1 MNTPSSS
8 GLVPACTLGKGRVSV
23 RAVALLLSALLGLA
37 TTPAGHASTLYWDA
51 DAAGT
56 GNATTGVGLGG
67 TGAWNT
73 SLSNWW
79 PGSGTT
85 DQAWVNGNNDT
96 AVFGGGV
103 SGTVTLGSGI
113 TVGGLFFNTNNYTLV
128 TGANTLTFGAA
139 NNTITLNNLPSATI
153 TGAVAGTGGNV
164 TLSGGALNGS
174 TNPGTLTLNGT
185 STTGWSGTTTVGNGT
200 TLVLAGGNQ
209 ALVSTA
215 GITLNGGGITLTN
228 TSVAE
233 AALNR
238 VADSAAITSNGGTL
252 TFNNTSLASTAYAE
266 TLGPVAL
273 ASGQLNVISTNN
285 NTAGTSQ
292 ILTLGGLTQSGTS
305 TVAFGG
311 GNLGGVST
319 IKNQI
324 NVTGLATTTAN
335 QIIAPWATIGTAAN
349 AQTDYAVNN
358 INAGTGNAFGIQG
371 AGIAGSA
378 ETTWTNAANTY
389 TQSGAQTLTATRT
402 ITALRN
408 TAGTA
413 TTQLGA
419 NNLETFGL
427 LNGANTTWT
436 IAASGAGVI
445 HQNGTAAANLYVT
458 TGAGAITISAPITD
472 NTGALTLVKSGTG
485 GTLTLSGTNTYT
497 GATVVNAGTLQ
508 FAKEV
513 SFYNNNT
520 AGTGWTAAN
529 LVVNSGATAAFNVGG
544 AGEFTSAD
552 IDTIKTLG
560 FQSGSSLG
568 LDTTNAGG
576 NFTYAGVIAD
586 ANAGANVLGLTKLGT
601 GNLTLTGANTYTG
614 PTLINAGTLTLS
626 GGDNRLAT
634 TGTVIFTGA
643 TGTLDLGSTNQT
655 LAGLASASLTSTGTI
670 LGTGTLTL
678 NGGYVQIGGT
688 TGTQTIN
695 MAGLS
700 NFIYDNAAGSFYV
713 GGMANPANAVVTL
726 AGTNVITAAT
736 FGVASNSSLS
746 DNGHPGTVHL
756 GQTNTINAN
765 SIQIGGTAGSGTL
778 DFTTGLTAPTLTI
791 RGTGGTSTDR
801 AAVVVGSSGGFIAT
815 TNTFNMGTTG
825 VLDAKVSTLVIGENT
840 RASANPPLVTGI
852 FTMGTGTLDATSI
865 TLGKNIAGSS
875 GTGGAAGTFNLTGGT
890 VTTGTLTL
898 ANRVAQ
904 GTAAVTGTF
913 NLNSGSLNVTTINTG
928 TGGTS
933 TFNWADGT
941 LSNNTGSNQTVA
953 LLSTFNL
960 TNTGNTSGT
969 HKWDVSGSQT
979 STMSGIISGAGSL
992 TKANTGTL
1000 TMAASAANTYTGTT
1014 TISDG
1019 KLIAAVDGASTT
1031 FANVGVTLAIGS
1043 QTITLASGSVVNGQR
1058 VVFAAAT
1065 APSGTGT
1072 VATNT
1077 PYYVINSSGNTFQ
1090 VSLTQGGAAVAAP
1103 TAVGSSVTVTR
1114 GGAFGTGTSDVILG
1128 DAATTTL
1135 NGSPALLTGGAITI
1149 ERGVTIA
1156 NQATSGTYM
1165 IGGNTNNNSTFSGL
1179 ITANKNFTVSQ
1190 IATTGGNA
1198 LSITGGITGASAGT
1212 KTVTF
1217 ANVGAVNVT
1226 TTAISDGIAG
1236 NLSLIQAGAGLTTL
1250 SAANTYSGDTFVNAG
1265 TLATSGTGNFGTG
1278 NVTVASGAALTFGNN
1293 ASIGDLS
1300 TLTFASTSTASSI
1313 SLNFSGVETLGAV
1326 YDSVTATYL
1335 AGGTYTAAQLNS
1347 AFSSSVFT
1355 GIGSL
1360 TVSAVPEP
1368 STYAALLGSMTLAG
1382 TLWKRRRSA
1391 RDTNG

>member
-1 MNTPSSS
+1 MNTPSSLGFS
-8 GLVPACTLGKGRVSV
+8 QTRARNQDRPSSPAI
-23 RAVALLLSALLGLA
+23 ALLLSALLGLSIA
-37 TTPAGHASTLYWDA
+37 PAGHASTLYWDA

-56 GNATTGVGLGG
+56 GNATTGAGLGG
-67 TGAWNT
+67 TGTWNT

-96 AVFGGGV
+96 ALFAGGV
-103 SGTVTLGSGI
+103 AGTVTLGSGI

-128 TGANTLTFGAA
+128 NGANTLTFGAA
-139 NNTITLNNLPSATI
+139 NNTITLNNLPAATI
-153 TGAVAGTGGNV
+153 TGAVAGTGSNV
-164 TLSGGALNGS
+164 TLSGGVLNGS
-174 TNPGTLTLNGT
+174 VNPGTLTLNGT

-200 TLVLAGGNQ
+200 TLALAGNNQ
-209 ALVSTA
+209 ALISTT

-238 VADSAAITSNGGTL
+238 VSDSAAITSNGGTI
-252 TFNNTSLASTAYAE
+252 TFNNSSIASTAYAE
-266 TLGPVAL
+266 TLGAVTL
-273 ASGQLNVISTNN
+273 TSGQLNVISTNTN
-285 NTAGTSQ
+285 ALGTSQ
-292 ILTLGGLTQSGTS
+292 ILTLGGLAQSGTA

-311 GNLGGVST
+311 GGLGGVST

-324 NVTGLATTTAN
+324 NVTGLAATAAN
-335 QIIAPWATIGTAAN
+335 QIIAPWATIGASAA

-371 AGIAGSA
+371 AGIAGSLQ
-378 ETTWTNAANTY
+378 TTWLNSTDTY
-389 TQSGAQTLTATRT
+389 TQSTAQTLTATRT

-408 TAGTA
+408 TTATA

-419 NNLETFGL
+419 NTLETFGL
-427 LNGANTTWT
+427 LNGATTTWT

-445 HQNGTAAANLYVT
+445 RQNGTAAANLYVT

-576 NFTYAGVIAD
+576 NFTYANVIAD
-586 ANAGANVLGLTKLGT
+586 ANSGANVLGLTKLGT
-601 GNLTLTGANTYTG
+601 GNLTLTNANTYTG
-614 PTLINAGTLTLS
+614 PTTINAGTLTLS
-626 GGDNRLAT
+626 GGNNRLAT
-634 TGTVIFTGA
+634 TGTVIFNGA

-688 TGTQTIN
+688 TGTQTIT

-700 NFIYDNAAGSFYV
+700 NFIYDNAAGSFSV
-713 GGMANPANAVVTL
+713 GGMTTPANGVLTL
-726 AGTNVITAAT
+726 AATNVITAAT
-736 FGVASNSSLS
+736 FGVASNSAVS
-746 DNGHPGTVHL
+746 DGGHPGTVHL

-765 SIQIGGTAGSGTL
+765 TIQVGGTAGSGTL
-778 DFTTGLTAPTLTI
+778 DFTAGLTAPTLTI

-801 AAVVVGSSGGFIAT
+801 AAVTIGSSGGFIAT
-815 TNTFNMGTTG
+815 TNTFNMGTG
-825 VLDAKVSTLVIGENT
+825 VLDAKISTLLIGENT
-840 RASANPPLVTGI
+840 RASANPPLVTGT
-852 FTMGTGTLDATSI
+852 FTMGAGTLDATSI
-865 TLGKNIAGSS
+865 IVGKNIAGSS
-875 GTGGAAGTFNLTGGT
+875 GTGGAAGNFNLNGGA
-890 VTTGTLTL
+890 VTTGTLTI
-898 ANRVAQ
+898 ANRVAA
-904 GTAAVTGTF
+904 GTAGVTGTF
-913 NLNSGSLNVTTINTG
+913 NLNSGTLAATTINTG
-928 TGGTS
+928 TGGNS
-933 TFNWADGT
+933 TFNWVDGT
-941 LSNNTGSNQTVA
+941 LKNNTGVNQTVA
-953 LLSTFNL
+953 LLSVFNL
-960 TNTGNTSGT
+960 NNTGNTSGT
-969 HKWDVSGSQT
+969 HNWDVSGSQT

-1019 KLIAAVDGASTT
+1019 KLIASVDGASTT
-1031 FANVGVTLAIGS
+1031 LVNVGVTLALNS
-1043 QTITLASGSVVNGQR
+1043 STLTLSSGSVVNGQR
-1058 VVFAAAT
+1058 IILSATT
-1065 APSGTGT
+1065 APSTTSGTT
-1072 VATNT
+1072 FTTNT
-1077 PYYVINSSGNTFQ
+1077 PYYVINASGNTFQ
-1090 VSLTQGGAAVAAP
+1090 VSTTLGGAAVAGP
-1103 TAVGSSVTVTR
+1103 VTSVGSAVTATR
-1114 GGAFGTGTSDVILG
+1114 GGAFGAGTSDVILG

-1156 NQATSGTYM
+1156 DQATSGTYM

-1179 ITANKNFTVSQ
+1179 VTANKSFTVSQ

-1198 LSITGGITGASAGT
+1198 LSITGGITGAGAGT

-1217 ANVGAVNVT
+1217 SNVGAVNVT
-1226 TTAISDGIAG
+1226 TTGISDGIAG
-1236 NLSLIQAGAGLTTL
+1236 NLALMQAGSGLTTL
-1250 SAANTYSGDTFVNAG
+1250 SAANTYSGDTFVSAG
-1265 TLATSGTGNFGTG
+1265 TLATSGAGNFGAG
-1278 NVTVASGAALTFGNN
+1278 NVTVFSGASLTFGNN
-1293 ASIGDLS
+1293 ASIGDLA

-1347 AFSSSVFT
+1347 TFTTSVFT

-1360 TVSAVPEP
+1360 TVSAIPEP

-1382 TLWKRRRSA
+1382 ALWKRRRTVRS
-1391 RDTNG
+1391 